1 MENGLAG
8 IWGEEIAGAGEYLR
22 AGEIPGRSTGDP
34 GRVPLSLRV
43 TAKGGE
49 RGTQLASL
57 RQVFLVLQRSHPR
70 AKRNQIPGSRCAC
83 PDTHRCGAGALCERG
98 VPGMVWTGRHG
109 QRLQVF
115 AARISRIFWIFC
127 NLGLVFLCV
136 LCYNFMRRYVR
147 VTEK

>member
-70 AKRNQIPGSRCAC
+70 AKRKPDPRIKALPGGNS
-83 PDTHRCGAGALCERG
+83 PLWDGGAKRVG
-98 VPGMVWTGRHG
+98 V
-109 QRLQVF
+109 
-115 AARISRIFWIFC
+115 
-127 NLGLVFLCV
+127 
-136 LCYNFMRRYVR
+136 
-147 VTEK
+147 